1 MLSLHS
7 ILRTGTIGGLGMLT
21 TSGILESKMKEY
33 DTDVLHPIDTI
44 SIVMPSYNEELF
56 IASAAS
62 SVREQ
67 SIIQE
72 FPEMFEFL
80 LVDSGS
86 TDKTVELAEPF
97 VDKVIIAPRGKLTA
111 RNIAINEAK
120 GNIIVSVDAD
130 SYYPYHWL
138 NTLLETFNFR
148 HNLSVVA
155 VSGSTF
161 DRVLPNALYLPAWH
175 LFYYLHLGRNFIV
188 GRNSAY
194 YKHAHY
200 LAGGFNEGIDQFDF
214 WKVIREEESLFGQR
228 LSQFGK
234 VTYRLD
240 ASCYHLG
247 GQKDLCRFYGHINL
261 SNKKCEEYKFGKDRF

>member
-1 MLSLHS
+1 MLNLHS
-7 ILRTGTIGGLGMLT
+7 ILKAGVIGGFGILT
-21 TSGILESKMKEY
+21 TSSILESKMKEC
-33 DTDVLHPIDTI
+33 DTNVLQPIDTV
-44 SIVMPSYNEELF
+44 SIIMPSYNEERF
-56 IASAAS
+56 IEFAAAS
-62 SVREQ
+62 IREQ

-86 TDKTVELAEPF
+86 IDKTVKFAEPF
-97 VDKVIIAPRGKLTA
+97 VDKVVIAPRGKLTA

-138 NTLLETFNFR
+138 NTLLETFNDT
-148 HNLSVVA
+148 HNPSIVA

-161 DRVLPNALYLPAWH
+161 DYTFPITLYLPAWH

-200 LAGGFNEGIDQFDF
+200 LVGGFNEDIDQFDF
-214 WKVIREEESLFGQR
+214 WKVIREEESLFGDR

-234 VTYRLD
+234 VVYNLS

-247 GQKDLCRFYGHINL
+247 GQKDLCRFYRDVNL
-261 SNKKCEEYKFGKDRF
+261 ANKNCDGYKFGKDRF